1 MTDMDINL
9 SKTIAIIEESFK
21 PSQDGKCAV
30 AAGGMVATAS
40 PAATAAGASMLE
52 RDGNAVDAA
61 CAAAFALAVSEPQA
75 SGLGGESKAI
85 LHLDGETVVIDG
97 SSRVPEGFVASC
109 GQAEDLRLG
118 YRGSSV
124 PSTVAVLA
132 YLHRRFGIKPW
143 RDIIE
148 PALAIAREGY
158 CITALQENLQRC
170 ELDRFLQVPSQSGA
184 RYFLKDGRHP
194 YREGDLFRQHD
205 LASLLEDLAD
215 FGPDYFYRG
224 KPAGI
229 IDKDMKANGGFLRAE
244 DLSRIPWPR
253 ERKPITA
260 GYRGVEVSTAPPPS
274 GGRMLLFTLLVLGS
288 IPSAALNRRQE
299 ERCSLLAEV
308 FQEALL
314 RGKEKTPNPYAY
326 SFENDIMCSRATI
339 EKVANGLKRGRHSSR
354 LLRKDSGGE
363 TTHLSVMDR
372 WGNAVGITQSI
383 NLVYGA
389 KAAAEN
395 LGFLYNDY
403 LIDMERDDRG
413 NPHFLRPGAP
423 SVSAVTPTI
432 VKYNGKPWMVVG
444 SPGSERIFS
453 TVTQFLSNMLD
464 RGMPMCRAMEEPR
477 LHCFIDGRISY
488 EGNRF
493 PPSVLGHLK
502 ECGYELDEREPW
514 SFFLGAIH
522 AVLKCAT
529 RPGYQGV
536 AEIRRDGTARGPG
549 NL

>member
-1 MTDMDINL
+1 M
-9 SKTIAIIEESFK
+9 IEESFQ

-30 AAGGMVATAS
+30 AEGGMVATAS
-40 PAATAAGASMLE
+40 PAATAAGVSMLE

-85 LHLDGETVVIDG
+85 LHFNGETVVIDG
-97 SSRVPEGFVASC
+97 SSRVPEGFALSC
-109 GQAEDLRLG
+109 GQMDDLRFG
-118 YRGSSV
+118 YRGTSV

-132 YLHRRFGIKPW
+132 HLHRRFGAKPW

-148 PALAIAREGY
+148 PAMGIAREGY
-158 CITALQENLQRC
+158 CISALQENLLQR
-170 ELDRFLQVPSQSGA
+170 ELDRFIQIPSQSGA
-184 RYFLKDGRHP
+184 RYFLKNGRHP

-215 FGPDYFYRG
+215 FGPEYFYRG
-224 KPAGI
+224 NPAKL
-229 IDKDMKANGGFLRAE
+229 IDSDMKGNGGFLRAE
-244 DLSRIPWPR
+244 DLDRIPWPR

-260 GYRGVEVSTAPPPS
+260 AYRGMEVSTAPPSS
-274 GGRMLLFTLLVLGS
+274 GGRMLLFTLMVLGRL
-288 IPSAALNRRQE
+288 PATMLAQGAE
-299 ERCSLLAEV
+299 ERCGLLAEV
-308 FQEALL
+308 FQEALISSK
-314 RGKEKTPNPYAY
+314 KETPDPFIY
-326 SFENDIMCSRATI
+326 SFENDIMCSRSTI
-339 EKVANGLKRGRHSSR
+339 EKVAIALTGGRQSSGLP
-354 LLRKDSGGE
+354 RKDSGGE
-363 TTHLSVMDR
+363 TTHLSVMDCR
-372 WGNAVGITQSI
+372 GNAVGITQSI

-389 KAAAEN
+389 KAAAQG
-395 LGFLYNDY
+395 LGFIYNDY
-403 LIDMERDDRG
+403 LIDMERNDRE

-423 SVSAVTPTI
+423 SVSSVAPTI
-432 VKYNGKPWMVVG
+432 VTCNGTPWMVVG

-453 TVTQFLSNMLD
+453 TVTQFISNMLD
-464 RGMPMCRAMEEPR
+464 RGMPMCRAMKEPR

-493 PPSVLGHLK
+493 PPSVLDHLA

-536 AEIRRDGTARGPG
+536 AEIRRDGTARGPRS
-549 NL
+549 L